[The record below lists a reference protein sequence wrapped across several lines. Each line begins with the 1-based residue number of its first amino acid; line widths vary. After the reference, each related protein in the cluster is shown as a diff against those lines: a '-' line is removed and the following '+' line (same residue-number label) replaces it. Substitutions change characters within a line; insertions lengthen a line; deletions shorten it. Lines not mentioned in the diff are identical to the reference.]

1 MKNWSAEELLAE
13 WHRMCKQQQSCGTC
27 DLGREDYYN
36 FHHSLRLGEIYCFEE
51 YIKNNKTKDLIE
63 KIQAWSK
70 EHPRPTYK
78 DIFEKRNPGAQIFN
92 ERKYKT
98 SDGILLGTKFDK
110 NICVAD
116 VFDVVD
122 KTKCNNMCFDCWR
135 QPADPKYWEL
145 IYDNR

>member
-1 MKNWSAEELLAE
+1 MGGEN
-13 WHRMCKQQQSCGTC
+13 
-27 DLGREDYYN
+27 YNN

-92 ERKYKT
+92 EKT
-98 SDGILLGTKFDK
+98 LISPYESLFGKKFEK

-116 VFDVVD
+116 VFDAVD
-122 KTKCNNMCFDCWR
+122 KTKCNNMCFDCWEK
-135 QPADPKYWEL
+135 PADPKYWE
-145 IYDNR
+145 

>member
-13 WHRMCKQQQSCGTC
+13 WHRMCKKHEHTGRSCGTC
-27 DLGREDYYN
+27 YLGGENYNN
-36 FHHSLRLGEIYCFEE
+36 FHHSLRLRGIYCFEE

-70 EHPRPTYK
+70 EHLRPTYK
-78 DIFEKRNPGAQIFN
+78 DIFIKRNPGAQIFN

-116 VFDVVD
+116 VFDTVD
-122 KTKCNNMCFDCWR
+122 KTKCNNMCFDCWE
-135 QPADPKYWEL
+135 QPADPKYWE
-145 IYDNR
+145 